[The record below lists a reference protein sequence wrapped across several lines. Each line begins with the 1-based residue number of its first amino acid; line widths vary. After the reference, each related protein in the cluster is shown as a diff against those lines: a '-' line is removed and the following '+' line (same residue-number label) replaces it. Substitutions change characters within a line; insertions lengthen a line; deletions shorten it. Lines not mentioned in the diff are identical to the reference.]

1 MCASGSLL
9 VFLRLFLSEAP
20 NLSIA
25 MPAIKAVAGFIR
37 ESAARNYPA
46 TGGNGDVRS
55 PQTEAGDGLVN

>member
-1 MCASGSLL
+1 M
-9 VFLRLFLSEAP
+9 FLRLFLSEAP